1 MVNPPAKANKIVPTI
16 DAHQHFWDLEEHFD
30 YRWLSKPEHK
40 KIHHSFL
47 PEHLKPHLDEAGI
60 QYSIFVQT
68 QHTVEENRWALRLA
82 EENPYIAGVVGWVN
96 LIGLDCEEQVIRFKE
111 QYPQFIGVRHIT
123 QDEPDDNFI
132 LREDVLAGLKILEKH
147 QVPFD
152 LLFYVKHL
160 KHVTRL
166 VKHCP
171 NLKMVIDHLAKPEVK
186 AQRLSNWRV
195 NFRLASTFPN
205 VYCKISGLVTE
216 ADWANW
222 RRSDLRPFIDL
233 ALECFGPDRCMYGSD
248 WPVCE
253 LAGTYAE
260 VHAAARECLSKLSSA
275 EQAAIFGGTAQK
287 FYGLTD
293 VHLG

>member
-1 MVNPPAKANKIVPTI
+1 MSPQSAKSKVIVPTV

-30 YRWLSKPEHK
+30 YRWLEKPEHK
-40 KIHHSFL
+40 PIHQSFL
-47 PEHLKPHLDEAGI
+47 PEHLKPRLDDAGI

-82 EENPYIAGVVGWVN
+82 DENPYIAGVVGWVN
-96 LIGLDCEEQVIRFKE
+96 LVGLDCEAQVVHFKSH
-111 QYPQFIGVRHIT
+111 PKFVGVRHIT

-132 LREDVLAGLKILEKH
+132 VRDDVLNGLRILEKH

-160 KHVTRL
+160 KHVPRL

-171 NLKMVIDHLAKPEVK
+171 NLKFVIDHLAKPEIKV
-186 AQRLSNWRV
+186 QRMDNWRV

-205 VYCKISGLVTE
+205 VYCKLSGMVTE
-216 ADWANW
+216 AVWDNW
-222 RRSDLRPFIDL
+222 SAADLRPYIEM
-233 ALECFGPDRCMYGSD
+233 ALEFFGPERCMFGSD

-253 LAGTYAE
+253 LAGSYAD
-260 VHAAARECLSKLSSA
+260 VHAAAVECLRTLSPT
-275 EQAAIFGGTAQK
+275 EQDAVFGGTAIK
-287 FYGLTD
+287 FYR
-293 VHLG
+293 LGEAQLG

>member
-1 MVNPPAKANKIVPTI
+1 MTTQPAKYKKIVPTI
-16 DAHQHFWDLEEHFD
+16 DAHQHFWDLEEHFN
-30 YRWLSKPEHK
+30 YRWLEKPELK
-40 KIHHSFL
+40 KIHQTYL

-82 EENPYIAGVVGWVN
+82 EKNPYIAGVVGWIN
-96 LIGLDCEEQVIRFKE
+96 LVGMDCEDQIQHFK
-111 QYPQFIGVRHIT
+111 QFPKFVGVRHIT

-132 LREDVLAGLKILEKH
+132 IREDVLNGLKKLEKH

-160 KHVTRL
+160 KHVTRI

-171 NLKMVIDHLAKPEVK
+171 DLKVVIDHLAKPEIK
-186 AQRLSNWRV
+186 TQRMDNWRV

-205 VYCKISGLVTE
+205 VYCKISGMVTE
-216 ADWANW
+216 ADWENW
-222 RRSDLRPFIDL
+222 QPSDLQAYIDL
-233 ALECFGPDRCMYGSD
+233 ALECFGPERCMFGSD

-253 LAGTYAE
+253 LAGSYAD
-260 VHAAARECLSKLSSA
+260 VHAAVVECLGKLSPT
-275 EQAAIFGGTAQK
+275 EQESVFGGTAVR
-287 FYGLTD
+287 FYGLD
-293 VHLG
+293 EKQLG